1 MATRWNRR
9 RSARAQPDPRRLVR
23 MANVHERTFAAT
35 PEQLAA
41 LVADFD
47 AIWPTQVA
55 PAPRP
60 EGQLL
65 RASPMRW
72 QEFDR
77 PGAVR
82 AFRVISPPELR
93 AEHWFELERVE
104 GGTLLRHTIDG
115 EASGAYEAIWRDR
128 IEPGHDLVLEAMLD
142 KIERIV
148 SARPLEARRREEERP
163 AAG

>member
-1 MATRWNRR
+1 
-9 RSARAQPDPRRLVR
+9 

-35 PEQLAA
+35 PKQLVP
-41 LVADFD
+41 LIADFD

-60 EGQLL
+60 EGELL
-65 RASPMRW
+65 RVSPMRW

-82 AFRVISPPELR
+82 AFRVVSPPEVR
-93 AEHWFELERVE
+93 GEHWFELEPVE
-104 GGTLLRHTIDG
+104 GGTRLRHTIEG

-128 IEPGHDLVLEAMLD
+128 IEPLHDLVLEAMLD
-142 KIERIV
+142 NVEPII
-148 SARPLEARRREEERP
+148 SARVVEARQPEDEQP
-163 AAG
+163 AGG

>member
-1 MATRWNRR
+1 
-9 RSARAQPDPRRLVR
+9 VVKV
-23 MANVHERTFAAT
+23 ANVHERTFDAP
-35 PEQLAA
+35 PERLAA
-41 LVADFD
+41 LIADFG
-47 AIWPTQVA
+47 AIWPTQIA

-60 EGQLL
+60 EGEVL

-82 AFRVISPPELR
+82 AFRVVSPPEIH
-93 AEHWFELERVE
+93 AEHWFEVERVE

-128 IEPGHDLVLEAMLD
+128 IEPSHDLVLEALLD
-142 KIERIV
+142 NVGRIV
-148 SARPLEARRREEERP
+148 AAERP
-163 AAG
+163 GASGWEAGLPATS